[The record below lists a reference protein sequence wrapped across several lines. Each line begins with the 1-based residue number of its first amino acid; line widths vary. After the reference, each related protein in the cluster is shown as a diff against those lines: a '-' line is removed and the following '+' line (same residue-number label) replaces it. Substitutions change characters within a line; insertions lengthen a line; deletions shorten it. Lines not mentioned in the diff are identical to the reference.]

1 MSTETCTNEILWWE
15 RLGSAAPKTCCAL
28 LLPWLCAWG
37 SGVHRAGWAGG
48 DGFTLNSSGISI
60 GKARQVVVRSVMAR
74 NARVSLP
81 PTPQWAQVCWPILT
95 ASSGMLRGGVQHGPW
110 RSTGTGNSPAWHSV
124 KFKARQ
130 LATPESKNPKI
141 KLEIFLFMFSG
152 YAMKGLA
159 STTKTWHIS
168 NHGMAH
174 SKAGYGK
181 YQAWHESAKHKK
193 NRRIT
198 RYQQARTESCWEPL
212 HTLQFSPR
220 TFQPSSVVSTSKV
233 YMDLNRCWKK

>member
-1 MSTETCTNEILWWE
+1 MIG
-15 RLGSAAPKTCCAL
+15 RAGICCAL
-28 LLPWLCAWG
+28 LLPWLWAWG
-37 SGVHRAGWAGG
+37 SSVRRAGWAGG
-48 DGFTLNSSGISI
+48 DGFTLGSSGISI

-81 PTPQWAQVCWPILT
+81 PTPQWADPSLQPAQAC
-95 ASSGMLRGGVQHGPW
+95 SGMVSSMAPGKAQVLGAALPGTVSNLRLCNLLLQ
-110 RSTGTGNSPAWHSV
+110 N
-124 KFKARQ
+124 Q
-130 LATPESKNPKI
+130 KNPKI

-174 SKAGYGK
+174 SKAGYGI

-233 YMDLNRCWKK
+233 YMDFK